1 MSARNSGKRFKRIIY
16 AIRSNRL
23 VAANLGNRT
32 VVRGSIS
39 AAMVLSLVLFAMI
52 GFSCMVGSQPG
63 SHDWLWIG
71 KGHFSDSR
79 LSTGLGHA
87 LP

>member
-1 MSARNSGKRFKRIIY
+1 
-16 AIRSNRL
+16 L
-23 VAANLGNRT
+23 VATHLGNRT

-52 GFSCMVGSQPG
+52 GFSRMVGSQPG
-63 SHDWLWIG
+63 SHDWLWVG